1 MTDPDRH
8 ADRELDFEQQT
19 EAPVVPYL
27 GDDRTDASGVREEL
41 AALRTQLDRI
51 EATLSDR

>member
-1 MTDPDRH
+1 MTDTDRY
-8 ADRELDFEQQT
+8 DNRELDFEYQT

-27 GDDRTDASGVREEL
+27 GDDATDTSDVHEEL